1 MKNSLYSLSL
11 LILLLILTSCG
22 DLLEKDVKT
31 PQLKPGRLGNECELN
46 MDEIALI
53 LEKNVST
60 TINCLGTKLEAF
72 MDYEELGQGNYL
84 SRVSLINY
92 LTATQ
97 TDLGPETHE
106 IINSVFY
113 LNHLITGEKK
123 DFITRDSVRKIV
135 NLALVFNRQAALHF
149 DRTFRSTTEVN
160 LDVHQMHRKR
170 IAEAAG
176 EIKKAIKEI
185 FVPWRDGEIHSLD
198 IVKLVDSFIKQE
210 NSHTVEKSRGIL
222 FVKRIILGGEKETLT
237 HVELGRLFENLP
249 KILSLVL
256 DGVRFKYLTLD
267 QQSMLRLVNDDLKIV
282 NDIIFDPSL
291 GNRNKEEI
299 FSLNEAIDGVQ
310 QFFNEKDS
318 LTKFR
323 ALFHEG
329 LRILTKKEPEVSF
342 VSEVDT
348 KITGADLERIFS
360 HGQILTAKGLAFHR
374 LYQSPKLSKL
384 LASPTSLNLNPKDFE
399 EFFPNERKELADFT
413 RIANKFR
420 FQRGTFDVAYYSLDY
435 KRNASAFFEITAYEY
450 LIKLVFRFYGS
461 SLSMSVEQVKALLK
475 KFENELIETGI
486 LMPRRYANTAETITL
501 LGSLFQYQSDNNKV
515 LDVNE
520 AAEFAISLVT
530 AMSAQKVL
538 YSYLEKK
545 GCEKD
550 DFGRLDP
557 MCFRR
562 YFLNGICTNYKQY
575 FPRLFEYLGMK
586 GSDCEQN
593 FQSAGNREYL
603 DKSIRAARF
612 CHIYDN
618 GEEIYYSQGD
628 IMSTLLAMMHIE
640 TTILRWDTNLN
651 NTMDYNEVMKA
662 YEIYEPAIQGMLPK
676 LPDILNKPD
685 IVKALAKVVY
695 KYLVKYETTPEL
707 KGAGLV
713 QTVQRLLQFNL
724 QAPAHRKTIASI
736 LTIVSEQSKIKSIE
750 AGEPQFDCEWM
761 RDPDNIPR
769 D

>member
-1 MKNSLYSLSL
+1 MKNSLNFLSL
-11 LILLLILTSCG
+11 FFFILLQTSCG
-22 DLLEKDVKT
+22 DLTKNEVKK
-31 PQLKPGRLGNECELN
+31 QGLKPGRLGNECELN

-53 LEKNVST
+53 LEKNIST
-60 TINCLGTKLEAF
+60 TISCLGTKLEAF
-72 MDYEELGQGNYL
+72 MDYEELGQGNSL

-97 TDLGPETHE
+97 TELGPETHE

-123 DFITRDSVRKIV
+123 DFITRESVRKIV
-135 NLALVFNRQAALHF
+135 KLAQVFNKQASLHF
-149 DRTFRSTTEVN
+149 ERTFSSTTEVN

-170 IAEAAG
+170 ISEAAG
-176 EIKKAIKEI
+176 EIKTAIQEI
-185 FVPWRDGEIHSLD
+185 FVPWREGEIHSLD
-198 IVKLVDSFIKQE
+198 IIKLVDSFIKDE
-210 NSHTVEKSRGIL
+210 NSHTVDKIKNIL
-222 FVKRIILGGEKETLT
+222 FVKRIILGGNKDVLT
-237 HVELGRLFENLP
+237 HVELGRLFDNLP

-256 DGVRFKYLTLD
+256 DGVRFKYLNLD
-267 QQSMLRLVNDDLKIV
+267 QQSMLRLINDDLKV
-282 NDIIFDPSL
+282 VSEIIFDPSL
-291 GNRNKEEI
+291 GNRSKEEI

-310 QFFNEKDS
+310 QFFEEKDS

-329 LRILTKKEPEVSF
+329 IKILTKKEPEAF
-342 VSEVDT
+342 ESEPDT
-348 KITGADLERIFS
+348 KITGADIERIFS
-360 HGQILTAKGLAFHR
+360 HGQVLSAKGLSFHR

-384 LASPTSLNLNPKDFE
+384 MASPASLNLDPKDFE
-399 EFFPNERKELADFT
+399 EFFPNERKELSDFI

-420 FQRGTFDVAYYSLDY
+420 FQRGSFDVAYYSLDY
-435 KRNASAFFEITAYEY
+435 KRNASAFFETTAYEY

-486 LMPRRYANTAETITL
+486 LMPRRYSNTAETITL

-520 AAEFAISLVT
+520 AAEFAVSLVT

-550 DFGRLDP
+550 DFGRFDP
-557 MCFRR
+557 LCFRR

-575 FPRLFEYLGMK
+575 FPRMFEYLGMK
-586 GSDCEQN
+586 GSNCEQS
-593 FQSAGNREYL
+593 FQSDNNREYL

-612 CHIYDN
+612 CHIYEN
-618 GEEIYYSQGD
+618 GEEIHYSQGD

-651 NTMDYNEVMKA
+651 NTMDFDEVMKA

-713 QTVQRLLQFNL
+713 QTVQRLLKFNL
-724 QAPAHRKTIASI
+724 KAPAHRKTIASI
-736 LTIVSEQSKIKSIE
+736 LTIVSEQSKIKSIA